1 MLAYQFVKILS
12 SRKFSFHFKEIL
24 KTAEG
29 KQIGKILDTL
39 CPFNY
44 IWRWIIYDKP
54 VMKVGD
60 LEKLMNQVTSTLDRF
75 RLDGKTALVVGGNKG
90 LGQAMALALAAAG
103 ANVCIVARGPE
114 GLQETAEAITKLGR
128 KGKSIAVDVT
138 HEEQVEKMV
147 GRMLDFFG
155 KIDVL
160 VNSQG
165 TVHLQPITE
174 FDTDAWQKVIDV
186 NLKSVFLCCK
196 HVGRVMLK
204 QGKGKIINISS
215 VRSFQGRIEDAAY
228 APSKGGVN
236 QLTRS
241 LAVEWGPKGINV
253 NAIAP
258 VFTLTAINEQ
268 LLKDRAKSEWVLSRI
283 PMKRFGQL
291 DDLFGPIVFLASE
304 ASNFVN
310 GHVLLVDGGWIAG

>member
-1 MLAYQFVKILS
+1 VKVS
-12 SRKFSFHFKEIL
+12 
-24 KTAEG
+24 
-29 KQIGKILDTL
+29 
-39 CPFNY
+39 N
-44 IWRWIIYDKP
+44 
-54 VMKVGD
+54 
-60 LEKLMNQVTSTLDRF
+60 LEKLVNQATSTLDRF
-75 RLDGKTALVVGGNKG
+75 RLDEKAALVVGGNKG

-114 GLQETAEAITKLGR
+114 GLQETAEAISKLGR
-128 KGKSIAVDVT
+128 KGKSIAADVT
-138 HEEQVEKMV
+138 QEEQVEKMV

-155 KIDVL
+155 KIDIL

-165 TVHLQPITE
+165 TAHLQPIIE

-196 HVGRVMLK
+196 HVGRVMLR

-241 LAVEWGPKGINV
+241 LAIEWGPKGINV

-258 VFTLTAINEQ
+258 VFTVTAINESF
-268 LLKDRAKSEWVLSRI
+268 LKDRAKSEWVLSRI

-310 GHVLLVDGGWIAG
+310 GHVLLVDGGWIAS

>member
-1 MLAYQFVKILS
+1 MSDV
-12 SRKFSFHFKEIL
+12 
-24 KTAEG
+24 
-29 KQIGKILDTL
+29 
-39 CPFNY
+39 
-44 IWRWIIYDKP
+44 
-54 VMKVGD
+54 
-60 LEKLMNQVTSTLDRF
+60 EKLVNQATSTLDRF
-75 RLDGKTALVVGGNKG
+75 RLDGKASLVVGGNKG

-103 ANVCIVARGPE
+103 ANVCIVGRGPG
-114 GLQETAEAITKLGR
+114 GLQETAEAISKLGR
-128 KGKSIAVDVT
+128 KGKSIAADVT
-138 HEEQVEKMV
+138 QEEQVEKV
-147 GRMLDFFG
+147 VSGMLDFFG
-155 KIDVL
+155 KIDIL

-165 TVHLQPITE
+165 TAHLQPVLE
-174 FDTDAWQKVIDV
+174 FDTGAWQKVIDV

-196 HVGRVMLK
+196 HVGKVMLE

-241 LAVEWGPKGINV
+241 LALEWGPKGINV
-253 NAIAP
+253 NALAP
-258 VFTLTAINEQ
+258 VFTLTAINESF
-268 LLKDRAKSEWVLSRI
+268 LKDHAKSEWVLSRI

-291 DDLFGPIVFLASE
+291 DDLFGPIVFLASD

>member
-1 MLAYQFVKILS
+1 V
-12 SRKFSFHFKEIL
+12 
-24 KTAEG
+24 
-29 KQIGKILDTL
+29 D
-39 CPFNY
+39 
-44 IWRWIIYDKP
+44 
-54 VMKVGD
+54 D
-60 LEKLMNQVTSTLDRF
+60 LEKLMSQVTAVLNRF

-103 ANVCIVARGPE
+103 ANVCVAARGPK
-114 GLQETAEAITKLGR
+114 GFQETAEAIARLGR
-128 KGKSIAVDVT
+128 TGKSITADVT

-147 GRMLDFFG
+147 GQALDLFG

-165 TVHLQPITE
+165 TVHLQAISE

-196 HVGRVMLK
+196 HVGRAMLR

-215 VRSFQGRIEDAAY
+215 VRGFQGRIEDAAY

-241 LAVEWGPKGINV
+241 LAIEWGPKGINV

-258 VFTLTAINEQ
+258 VFTVTAINES

-291 DDLFGPIVFLASE
+291 DDLFGPVVFLASD